1 MKPIFLDVYFA
12 QQFAENA
19 GNTSISAIFDVFTK
33 SNLVYIIVI
42 IFGLILVFFLIFYL
56 FSKFKNPETYF
67 ERYKVIREEIAKVDS
82 LYLKKELSFEEYT
95 FALFNYAK
103 EYEIIV
109 SFLSKYPE
117 YKSKLQS
124 YVIKGVPQESNI
136 RSPDRKKQDTVD
148 YLFDLLRAQ
157 KRYYSRSEI
166 RQALLDEGFERNITE
181 LVLTKLDNYTGGYES
196 DIKEDKS
203 KIIDMINSLL
213 SKQEKPEIRKESEN
227 IDLSDLSKKKKSV
240 FDNEPITF
248 EKYPTKIKEEKK
260 ETVLSSIKNLFK
272 SKPKVHTVSE
282 INDVFADIE
291 KRLKENNWF

>member
-124 YVIKGVPQESNI
+124 YVIKGVPQKSNI

>member
-12 QQFAENA
+12 QHFAENA

-124 YVIKGVPQESNI
+124 YVIKGVSQESNI

>member
-12 QQFAENA
+12 QHFAENA
-19 GNTSISAIFDVFTK
+19 GNTSISTIFDVFTK

-196 DIKEDKS
+196 DIKEDKN

>member
-166 RQALLDEGFERNITE
+166 RQALLDECFERNITE

-291 KRLKENNWF
+291 KRLKENN

>member
-291 KRLKENNWF
+291 KRLKENN

>member
-1 MKPIFLDVYFA
+1 M
-12 QQFAENA
+12 
-19 GNTSISAIFDVFTK
+19 
-33 SNLVYIIVI
+33 
-42 IFGLILVFFLIFYL
+42 

-124 YVIKGVPQESNI
+124 YVIKGVSQESNI

-157 KRYYSRSEI
+157 KKYYSRSEI

-181 LVLTKLDNYTGGYES
+181 LVLTKLDNYTVGYES

-213 SKQEKPEIRKESEN
+213 SKQEKPEIRKEAEN

-291 KRLKENNWF
+291 KRLKENK

>member
-12 QQFAENA
+12 QHFAESA

-148 YLFDLLRAQ
+148 YLFDLLKAQ
-157 KRYYSRSEI
+157 KKYYSKSEI
-166 RQALLDEGFERNITE
+166 RQALLDECFERNITE

-291 KRLKENNWF
+291 KRLKENN